1 MTIYSMEE
9 DETLCKRIGI
19 LVYGQFKFLSTSDEI
34 KEKYGYGYEINLQ
47 IRKPDNNKLYELP

>member
-1 MTIYSMEE
+1 MEE